1 MTGKWPCRKDGED
14 CPRREP
20 GCQDRC
26 AEMLAAKLAAEE
38 EKRAIRARRDAD
50 NAVDS
55 VKVHA
60 HEIRMRRKSGQ
71 R

>member
-1 MTGKWPCRKDGED
+1 
-14 CPRREP
+14 
-20 GCQDRC
+20 
-26 AEMLAAKLAAEE
+26 MLAAKLAAEE